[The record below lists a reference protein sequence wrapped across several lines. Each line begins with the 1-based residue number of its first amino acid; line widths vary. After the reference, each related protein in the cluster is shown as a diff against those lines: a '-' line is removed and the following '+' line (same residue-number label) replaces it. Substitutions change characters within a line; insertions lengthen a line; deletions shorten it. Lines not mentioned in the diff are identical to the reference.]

1 MNDFKSY
8 FRPGTCDVCG
18 KQTDVI
24 VCCSAFGAIS
34 YAYCEH
40 CFNNRLEPYYA
51 MVDYISCAGLF
62 PEDINEE
69 YQALCRHIIKELGIS
84 EEKFIADVD
93 AARSDYMDFCDMR
106 EETYYD
112 EENDFC

>member
-1 MNDFKSY
+1 MYEFKKY
-8 FRPGTCDVCG
+8 ARTGTCDVCG

-34 YAYCEH
+34 YAYCED

-51 MVDYISCAGLF
+51 MVNYISCAGLF

-69 YQALCRHIIKELGIS
+69 YQALCRHILKGLGIS

-112 EENDFC
+112 EKDYFC

>member
-1 MNDFKSY
+1 MYEFKKY
-8 FRPGTCDVCG
+8 ARIGTCDVCG

-34 YAYCEH
+34 YAYCED

-51 MVDYISCAGLF
+51 MVNYISCAGLF

-69 YQALCRHIIKELGIS
+69 YQALCRHILNGLGIS

-112 EENDFC
+112 EKDDFC